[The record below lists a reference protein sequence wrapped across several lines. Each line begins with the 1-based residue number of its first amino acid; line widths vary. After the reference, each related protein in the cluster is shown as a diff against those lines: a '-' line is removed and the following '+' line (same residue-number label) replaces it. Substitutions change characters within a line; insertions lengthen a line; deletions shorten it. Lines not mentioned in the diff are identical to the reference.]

1 MKKNKNGIQKDLCTP
16 VFIAALFII
25 AKIWKQ
31 PKCPSTVEWI
41 KIWYIEWMKIC
52 DNLEGWGGGGRD
64 GREAWEGG
72 DTGVPMD
79 DSF

>member
-1 MKKNKNGIQKDLCTP
+1 MHPNDHSSTIYNSQDTEATQ
-16 VFIAALFII
+16 V
-25 AKIWKQ
+25 
-31 PKCPSTVEWI
+31 PSTVEWI